1 MTDEQIY
8 KIKAKTEWDEE
19 QRHWKLPPFIIKAK
33 EIQLPTLGNAKQFIQ
48 EELENQDIQFTG
60 SKYSDSNQASSDNH
74 YGQPNANS
82 SQRKTNGFRKE
93 SRNGQHRGLN

>member
-19 QRHWKLPPFIIKAK
+19 QRKWKLPPFIIKAK

-48 EELENQDIQFTG
+48 EELEMQDV
-60 SKYSDSNQASSDNH
+60 
-74 YGQPNANS
+74 
-82 SQRKTNGFRKE
+82 
-93 SRNGQHRGLN
+93 

>member
-19 QRHWKLPPFIIKAK
+19 QRKWKLPTFIIKAK

-48 EELENQDIQFTG
+48 EELENNLVEFTG
-60 SKYSDSNQASSDNH
+60 SKYSDSNMASGGSDNH
-74 YGQPNANS
+74 YG
-82 SQRKTNGFRKE
+82 
-93 SRNGQHRGLN
+93 